1 MSTQGPNAAGTGS
14 GYTNSGNITADDS
27 SYATALVTLAS
38 PSVLSATNFGF
49 SIPSGATINGVT
61 ATVKRK
67 VNSTT
72 GTPHSQIVQLIK
84 GGTAQGN
91 NNADTGVTLP
101 TTEGT
106 VTYGSGSDM
115 WGLTLTDT
123 DVNASNFGLKYTAIR
138 ASGKVAPTLSIN
150 YITITI
156 DYTSASGQPG
166 SCRMGGIKHAA
177 SNFQRGKN
185 VKGW

>member
-14 GYTNSGNITADDS
+14 GFTNSGNITADDA
-27 SYATALVTLAS
+27 SYATNSVVLSS
-38 PSVLSATNFGF
+38 PSSLLATNFSF
-49 SIPSGATINGVT
+49 SIPSGATINGI
-61 ATVKRK
+61 TVGIKRK

-72 GTPHSQIVQLIK
+72 GTPHDSTVQLIK

-91 NNADTGVTLP
+91 NNSAGAALP

-106 VTYGSGSDM
+106 ATYGSAGDL

-123 DVNASNFGLKYTAIR
+123 DVNASNFGVKFNAIR
-138 ASGKVAPTLSIN
+138 NSGKAAPTLSVN
-150 YITITI
+150 YVTITV
-156 DYTSASGQPG
+156 DYTSVSGQPG
-166 SCRMGGIKHAA
+166 SCRMGGIPHSA